1 MGWTARP
8 CRSLGS
14 HFKTSEPARN
24 PGVTRRPGARA
35 HCCVSSIL
43 IRRLAD
49 PTVHLRR
56 VGMSDD
62 HLMSLADLRAF
73 VDGPNV
79 RYGTDYGNSH

>member
-1 MGWTARP
+1 
-8 CRSLGS
+8 
-14 HFKTSEPARN
+14 
-24 PGVTRRPGARA
+24 
-35 HCCVSSIL
+35 VSSIV